1 MYFILRVIAIL
12 IFQMTSLNTSL
23 TFAVVLCTSYGIMIA
38 LVRPYKKTYMNVT
51 DTLIMANLALLA
63 LMVNKLYLE
72 DSNTKLGLFYAIIV
86 AIFSVLPL
94 LSLTGFIAYRI
105 LRRIKNELDLFR
117 TKIERK
123 EQPSKTTTMAQQDLN
138 DDPELPDRVLHPQQY
153 TFLRMKN
160 FSNVNYVKA

>member
-12 IFQMTSLNTSL
+12 VFQVTSLDTSL
-23 TFAVVLCTSYGIMIA
+23 TVSVALYTSYGIMIA
-38 LVRPYKKTYMNVT
+38 LIRPYKKTYMNVT

-72 DSNTKLGLFYAIIV
+72 DSNTRLALFYAIII

-94 LSLTGFIAYRI
+94 LSLIGFIAYRI

-117 TKIERK
+117 TKMERK
-123 EQPSKTTTMAQQDLN
+123 EQSSKTITITQQNLS
-138 DDPELPDRVLHPQQY
+138 DDPELPDRDLHKLPN
-153 TFLRMKN
+153 TMSCDF
-160 FSNVNYVKA
+160 FI